1 MDIQNRR
8 PQTHE
13 FLMKKEKR
21 KKKERLAL
29 RVRPFD
35 KVKFC
40 KRRKQ
45 KKKGKFI
52 DRNEA

>member
-40 KRRKQ
+40 KEEN
-45 KKKGKFI
+45 KKKREI
-52 DRNEA
+52 YR